1 MQSIESVIENYS
13 FEELQN
19 AKTVIESKMNSLRN
33 VEIKKAREELRAKA
47 AQLGIEPEALL
58 GTGNNG
64 TGTSSIAVKYR
75 DPENNANTWTGRGKQ
90 PNWLKAKLQS
100 GSNLDD
106 YLI

>member
-58 GTGNNG
+58 GTGSSS
-64 TGTSSIAVKYR
+64 SSIAAKYR
-75 DPENNANTWTGRGKQ
+75 DPDNNANTWTGRGKQ
-90 PNWLKAKLQS
+90 PNWLKAKLQN
-100 GSNLDD
+100 GSTLDEF
-106 YLI
+106 LI

>member
-58 GTGNNG
+58 GTGSS
-64 TGTSSIAVKYR
+64 SSIAAKYR
-75 DPENNANTWTGRGKQ
+75 DPDNNANTWTGRGKQ

-100 GSNLDD
+100 GSTLDEF
-106 YLI
+106 LI